1 MKRIAYMG
9 CLAAAVVAVLVTA
22 ASAQRPR
29 SARDEPLRPEAR
41 RPEPPRRD
49 GPAPEAIVLRFEHI
63 PAESFLETFH
73 QLAENEHL
81 REGLKQIPIALNEPA
96 NAVVLIAPPDVA
108 QVMQRIA
115 EELDHPNKF
124 EMHMHERERG
134 KLGFR
139 LEVEK
144 HKRALDLE
152 TMERRLKLEAMKRH
166 LSGAPHPSPGS
177 HPGGPPH
184 GPAHAKPQE
193 RARHRGPPPQRGP
206 HGEGG
211 PPGGEPERL
220 FRQKMEELEGHQ
232 QRLGRELQE
241 HVQRVHRQLEEI
253 EQHKHRLH
261 EAFQRHMHQRRGED
275 ERRMHEEHERRM
287 QRDHEQR
294 RDGGREEM
302 ERREHEERERMAL
315 REREEHQRRMPRERE
330 EMERREREHP
340 AREEMERR
348 EREEMERREHQERE
362 RMAQREREEMERRE
376 REQRQQREG
385 PRGRP
390 HPGEGRGPGP
400 RAPVQGRPGAGL
412 ETLLSPRAREALGL
426 SADQIDRIR
435 RLLAEVRKGLD
446 QTMDRIREA
455 AKKIRPQERAERLR
469 QMMER
474 LKAAR
479 GERMRGIHERLMQ
492 ILRPEQREKI
502 EQMRR
507 GDRPPE
513 PPHPPERP
521 HPPEPREPPEPH
533 PRPPEPHGRP
543 HRPAIQ
549 EEPAEFRL
557 IQDVMIAG
565 NTAVKI
571 EVQATPGGVRVLGGS
586 AGSGRG
592 RWTQMSEAERQAMR
606 EKSRARYL
614 FRMLCDAD
622 IRAELDLAADQEKK
636 IVALIERCEKER
648 TRIEDDVRMQFGSSD
663 AAGPDPGDPAG
674 RERDMRRETGQAM
687 RDAQPAFDT
696 IMQETVDTLTEEQKA
711 KLDEVIRERMRLMY
725 ACGNLWTLTTASA
738 KERLELTDGQS
749 AKIKKT
755 LLEAADR
762 SDEQRKALGEKRKAI
777 LAANPDAASEE
788 RRQAYRAVYEGLRKS
803 REESIKRTRERV
815 FKLLTAEQE
824 PKAETLLAEADSN
837 RRGTFGGVGTYNTIR
852 IGGQSRAPD
861 PPPAMTPQIVP
872 AVYEGGAR
880 FHLAGQDL
888 DEPGSKARK
897 DGFKSPKTKPSK
909 SEGAFADRKRAVM
922 ILRLL
927 QDPAIRAEV
936 GLSGEQEKRIFV
948 LREKVQSIEDRI
960 RDDVRQILG
969 DRMKNAATA
978 AERGDIKRQAAEIA
992 KEAQRAAAGDMEAI
1006 IKEAAEVL
1014 TPDQQAKLK
1023 VIERDRARMYRA
1035 VGRLAMLLEARIR
1048 EKIGIA
1054 DEQAERIRLILEDA
1068 RKQVK
1073 DQKGWPSGDLA
1084 DVKRRHA
1091 DRVRAARERVMRI
1104 LSADQRELLERLLG
1118 GGSSKKGRKRDALET
1133 APATK
1138 GYGQAA

>member
-1 MKRIAYMG
+1 MG

-29 SARDEPLRPEAR
+29 SARDEPQRPEARRPEPLRPEAR
-41 RPEPPRRD
+41 RPEPPRHD

-96 NAVVLIAPPDVA
+96 NAVVLIAPPEVA
-108 QVMQRIA
+108 GVMMRVA
-115 EELDHPNKF
+115 EELDHPNEF
-124 EMHMHERERG
+124 EMHMHERERA
-134 KLGFR
+134 KLGFH

-144 HKRALDLE
+144 HKRAMDLE

-166 LSGAPHPSPGS
+166 LSGPPHPSPGS
-177 HPGGPPH
+177 HPGRPPH
-184 GPAHAKPQE
+184 GPAHARPQE

-220 FRQKMEELEGHQ
+220 FRQKMEELEGHR
-232 QRLGRELQE
+232 QRLRRELQE

-253 EQHKHRLH
+253 EQHKRRLH
-261 EAFQRHMHQRRGED
+261 EAFQRHVHQRQ
-275 ERRMHEEHERRM
+275 EEHERRRPREPGRQM
-287 QRDHEQR
+287 QRE
-294 RDGGREEM
+294 
-302 ERREHEERERMAL
+302 REHQERERMAL
-315 REREEHQRRMPRERE
+315 REREEHERRM
-330 EMERREREHP
+330 H
-340 AREEMERR
+340 R

-362 RMAQREREEMERRE
+362 RRMQREREQPE
-376 REQRQQREG
+376 REQRERQQREG
-385 PRGRP
+385 PHDRP

-426 SADQIDRIR
+426 SDDQVDRIR

-479 GERMRGIHERLMQ
+479 AERMRGIHERLKE

-521 HPPEPREPPEPH
+521 HPPEPREPPQPH

-557 IQDVMIAG
+557 IQD
-565 NTAVKI
+565 
-571 EVQATPGGVRVLGGS
+571 
-586 AGSGRG
+586 
-592 RWTQMSEAERQAMR
+592 
-606 EKSRARYL
+606 
-614 FRMLCDAD
+614 
-622 IRAELDLAADQEKK
+622 
-636 IVALIERCEKER
+636 
-648 TRIEDDVRMQFGSSD
+648 
-663 AAGPDPGDPAG
+663 
-674 RERDMRRETGQAM
+674 
-687 RDAQPAFDT
+687 FD
-696 IMQETVDTLTEEQKA
+696 K
-711 KLDEVIRERMRLMY
+711 
-725 ACGNLWTLTTASA
+725 
-738 KERLELTDGQS
+738 
-749 AKIKKT
+749 
-755 LLEAADR
+755 
-762 SDEQRKALGEKRKAI
+762 
-777 LAANPDAASEE
+777 
-788 RRQAYRAVYEGLRKS
+788 
-803 REESIKRTRERV
+803 
-815 FKLLTAEQE
+815 
-824 PKAETLLAEADSN
+824 
-837 RRGTFGGVGTYNTIR
+837 
-852 IGGQSRAPD
+852 
-861 PPPAMTPQIVP
+861 
-872 AVYEGGAR
+872 
-880 FHLAGQDL
+880 
-888 DEPGSKARK
+888 PGSKPRK

-909 SEGAFADRKRAVM
+909 SEGAFTDRKRAVM

-927 QDPAIRAEV
+927 QDPAIRAKV
-936 GLSGEQEKRIFV
+936 GLSGEQEKQIFV
-948 LREKVQSIEDRI
+948 LREKVQGIEDRI

-992 KEAQRAAAGDMEAI
+992 KEAQHAAAGDMEAI
-1006 IKEAAEVL
+1006 VNEAAEVL
-1014 TPDQQAKLK
+1014 TPDQQDKLK
-1023 VIERDRARMYRA
+1023 VIERDRARMYSA

-1048 EKIGIA
+1048 EKIGIS
-1054 DEQAERIRLILEDA
+1054 DEQAERIRLIIEDA
-1068 RKQVK
+1068 AKQAK

-1091 DRVRAARERVMRI
+1091 DRARAARERVMRV
-1104 LSADQRELLERLLG
+1104 LNADQRELLERLLG
-1118 GGSSKKGRKRDALET
+1118 GGSSKKGKKRDALET